1 MPPNRRTP
9 DGLEYGPT
17 IKGKIYLSLFYHRGD
32 GSRMFK
38 NRWCVLPDIEY
49 DIFSFSDENSLYD
62 AKQNYWGVL
71 EQGQT
76 VIGEKGER
84 LSKFPCT
91 TNPQDAWHG
100 YPVFC
105 VDERKRNALPS
116 DFDKLVE
123 RWIIDGIIT
132 KEIGRKIQKEK
143 I

>member
-1 MPPNRRTP
+1 
-9 DGLEYGPT
+9 
-17 IKGKIYLSLFYHRGD
+17 
-32 GSRMFK
+32 
-38 NRWCVLPDIEY
+38 
-49 DIFSFSDENSLYD
+49 LYD